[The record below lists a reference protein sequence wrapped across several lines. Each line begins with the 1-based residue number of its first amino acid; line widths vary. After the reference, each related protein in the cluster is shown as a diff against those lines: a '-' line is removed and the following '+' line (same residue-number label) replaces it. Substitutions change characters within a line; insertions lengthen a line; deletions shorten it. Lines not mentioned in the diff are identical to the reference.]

1 MLRSQTDLLDRIPEA
16 ELQAFVD
23 CCARNNFE
31 FPDRDDWLYQ
41 MGCDYIDRFGDPENR
56 HWELGRRSQLGNS
69 LAYQFTLTHHCERI
83 AGRSNQQ
90 DAVELLKRYQ
100 MRSHRVG
107 LLGYEH
113 KS

>member
-56 HWELGRRSQLGNS
+56 H
-69 LAYQFTLTHHCERI
+69 
-83 AGRSNQQ
+83 
-90 DAVELLKRYQ
+90 
-100 MRSHRVG
+100 
-107 LLGYEH
+107 
-113 KS
+113 